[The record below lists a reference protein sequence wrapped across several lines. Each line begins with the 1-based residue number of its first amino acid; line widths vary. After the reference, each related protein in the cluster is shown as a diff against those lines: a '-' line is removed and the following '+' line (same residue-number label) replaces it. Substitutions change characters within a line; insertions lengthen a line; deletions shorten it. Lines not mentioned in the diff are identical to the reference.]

1 MFSWKTPG
9 RRLED
14 VDTSRKIAWKT
25 RIQKKN
31 INYIL
36 YYLSGLCLPGPF
48 ARGVHVFQAS
58 SRRLPGK
65 HNGFDNAH
73 NIARETAAG
82 IATVRQQSIGG
93 IHK

>member
-1 MFSWKTPG
+1 MSQCLRPFSRSLCHIVKYIMFCWKTPG

-14 VDTSRKIAWKT
+14 VETSRKIPRKT
-25 RIQKKN
+25 QIWKKN

-36 YYLSGLCLPGPF
+36 YSLLDSCLPGHF

-65 HNGFDNAH
+65 HGGFDN
-73 NIARETAAG
+73 
-82 IATVRQQSIGG
+82 VQDLMC
-93 IHK
+93 